1 MPSNSGSLFPVHWRV
16 LPEWYI
22 LKLLLTASALCFSI
36 LRSLFYLF
44 IRLYD
49 DHSISN
55 AVMILKLLAVVHIF
69 IFLASAKE
77 CTPGQNCGLKCCTT
91 PKGDVLCRARCL
103 GLSCEL
109 DVHCDGDCCVNSKCT
124 SCLFKRLVL
133 SCALKKTRKFPAM
146 PNFHVASFTRAP
158 VCSHLRSKHA

>member
-1 MPSNSGSLFPVHWRV
+1 V